1 MSTATAP
8 AKTSPAQAQ
17 AGRAARGRHGKLRL
31 HNPAT
36 PYLLCLPY
44 LLLLVTFVLVPAV
57 FGIWISLHDWDFMLP
72 QKPFIGLQNYQDLFD
87 PTSVTYRA
95 VLEEHAGHGHLR
107 GGQRAVPGRASPAA
121 SRCCSTG
128 TFRVEPSSGR

>member
-1 MSTATAP
+1 MLGKKDIATALARCREVQQDPGREQGEVRGMSTATAS

-17 AGRAARGRHGKLRL
+17 ANARGRHGKLRL

-72 QKPFIGLQNYQDLFD
+72 QKPFIGLQNYKDLFD
-87 PTSVTYRA
+87 PS
-95 VLEEHAGHGHLR
+95 
-107 GGQRAVPGRASPAA
+107 Q
-121 SRCCSTG
+121 
-128 TFRVEPSSGR
+128 